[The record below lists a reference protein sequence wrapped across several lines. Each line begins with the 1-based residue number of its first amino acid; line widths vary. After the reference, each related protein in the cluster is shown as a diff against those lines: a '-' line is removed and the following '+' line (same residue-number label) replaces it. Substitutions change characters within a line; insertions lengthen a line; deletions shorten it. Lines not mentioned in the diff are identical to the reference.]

1 MLDTNKIAANV
12 ITDLAKSTARSLFK
26 KVKDLLTDTSNKLEI
41 EFGEAFEDYLDYS
54 IEVYSKIKTL
64 LYKHTPKDIYS
75 FFECVGVSREGKDNV
90 DTSDINNVLNIGNK
104 LILTGT
110 GGIGKSVMMKHFFL
124 NTIKNTELVPLI
136 VELRGLNNLEAENID
151 LIDYIF
157 NNMTKLK
164 FRMRKEYFEYS
175 LEIGCYVVLLDGY
188 DEVKNNISNDI
199 SQQILDLC
207 NQYPENYYIV
217 SSRPLQEFVGW
228 NQFEEIKALP
238 LSKTQALS
246 LIQKLDYDEAIK
258 AKFLR
263 ELNNG
268 LYDKYQ
274 TFASNPLLLTIMLM
288 TFENR
293 MSIPDKLN
301 DFFDQAFTTLFHAH
315 DATKSGFSREI
326 HSKLGYEDFKS
337 VFAHFCFKSF
347 FNSDYK
353 FSEGKILNYLNETK
367 KKKIVDADFD
377 SSKYLKDLTNS
388 VCVIVHDGLEYS
400 FSHRAFQEY
409 FAAVYT
415 MQLNDNQ
422 QKKFIKMWLT
432 EENYRSTSSYLEM
445 LYELQST
452 RFIKNVL
459 NPALNEMKKKY
470 EDQGSRDAW
479 ILEELVKGVFV
490 RVNSKKRNLGAF
502 VHNMYYYIIIDWAC
516 EVFHYGTDNEDD
528 GKKEKLIKII
538 MNRYADYAMDSVS
551 ITTML
556 NDGYERELIEGLK
569 WIIER
574 FKFAISSFNN
584 EDNSLKK
591 KTLSSML
598 TEL

>member
-337 VFAHFCFKSF
+337 VFAHF
-347 FNSDYK
+347 
-353 FSEGKILNYLNETK
+353 
-367 KKKIVDADFD
+367 
-377 SSKYLKDLTNS
+377 
-388 VCVIVHDGLEYS
+388 
-400 FSHRAFQEY
+400 
-409 FAAVYT
+409 
-415 MQLNDNQ
+415 
-422 QKKFIKMWLT
+422 
-432 EENYRSTSSYLEM
+432 
-445 LYELQST
+445 
-452 RFIKNVL
+452 
-459 NPALNEMKKKY
+459 
-470 EDQGSRDAW
+470 
-479 ILEELVKGVFV
+479 
-490 RVNSKKRNLGAF
+490 
-502 VHNMYYYIIIDWAC
+502 
-516 EVFHYGTDNEDD
+516 
-528 GKKEKLIKII
+528 
-538 MNRYADYAMDSVS
+538 
-551 ITTML
+551 
-556 NDGYERELIEGLK
+556 
-569 WIIER
+569 
-574 FKFAISSFNN
+574 
-584 EDNSLKK
+584 
-591 KTLSSML
+591 
-598 TEL
+598 